1 MKKIYV
7 IKKYVQ
13 ADSVLEA
20 LKKEKKVEPSDV
32 WLTDYSTAQH
42 LEDISP
48 RPSHE
53 KKG

>member
-20 LKKEKKVEPSDV
+20 LKKEKKVDPSDV

-48 RPSHE
+48 RHE
-53 KKG
+53 QKK